1 MFTFLKKNKNEK
13 SELRKK
19 STIIKSSNSV
29 EEKINMLIEKTP
41 SISLL
46 ENEVCYYEE
55 KAKLIMKKM

>member
-1 MFTFLKKNKNEK
+1 MFKFLKKITNDKV
-13 SELRKK
+13 ELTKK
-19 STIIKSSNSV
+19 STIINSQNSI

-55 KAKLIMKKM
+55 KAKAYHEKM